1 MPTYQYR
8 CFTCDVTFE
17 KRQSFSDAPITEY
30 ADCPLHHQGCDIRRV
45 VSSPTI
51 VFKGSGFYVTDNKSM
66 KRHIRSDKDKPAKS
80 GDRSKA
86 KSDNT
91 SAKSD

>member
-17 KRQSFSDAPITEY
+17 ERQSFSDPPITAY
-30 ADCPLHHQGCDIRRV
+30 AGCPQHHQGCDIRRV
-45 VSSPTI
+45 LSSPTI

-66 KRHIRSDKDKPAKS
+66 KRHMRSDKPAKS
-80 GDRSKA
+80 DSKSGA
-86 KSDNT
+86 KSENT
-91 SAKSD
+91 STQDK